1 MNAKNI
7 LAVASAFSLIKSKDY
22 DLLVNRNITT
32 NFKWGE
38 VFVGI
43 RPDREGF
50 PSEWQ
55 QTTRAMLDNALRM
68 ALYLEKLRT
77 YFGKPIN
84 ITSWLRVPSHNKRIG
99 GASKSMH
106 LTGVAVDFNVK
117 GVPFDKNQMARLDK
131 FHVGGLA
138 RADYN
143 KDGWAD
149 FVHVDLGAEREW
161 TY

>member
-1 MNAKNI
+1 MPKPLTAG
-7 LAVASAFSLIKSKDY
+7 SAFSLIKTYEYKF
-22 DLLVNRNITT
+22 LCEKNISE

-38 VFVGI
+38 VFTGI
-43 RPDREGF
+43 RPN
-50 PSEWQ
+50 EWDEV
-55 QTTRAMLDNALRM
+55 TRPMLDNAVKM
-68 ALYLEKLRT
+68 AEYLETLRT
-77 YFGKPIN
+77 YFGKPIV

-106 LTGVAVDFNVK
+106 LTGLAVDFVVK
-117 GVPFDKNQMARLDK
+117 DVPFDKNQMARLDK
-131 FHVGGLA
+131 FHTGGLA

-149 FVHVDLGAEREW
+149 FVHVDLGKEREW

>member
-1 MNAKNI
+1 
-7 LAVASAFSLIKSKDY
+7 
-22 DLLVNRNITT
+22 
-32 NFKWGE
+32 
-38 VFVGI
+38 
-43 RPDREGF
+43 
-50 PSEWQ
+50 
-55 QTTRAMLDNALRM
+55 
-68 ALYLEKLRT
+68 
-77 YFGKPIN
+77 
-84 ITSWLRVPSHNKRIG
+84 
-99 GASKSMH
+99 MH

>member
-1 MNAKNI
+1 MSKPLTAG
-7 LAVASAFSLIKSKDY
+7 SAFSLIKTKEY
-22 DLLVNRNITT
+22 GELLKQPISEH
-32 NFKWGE
+32 FSWGE
-38 VFVGI
+38 VFTGI
-43 RPDREGF
+43 RPN
-50 PSEWQ
+50 EWGEV
-55 QTTRAMLDNALRM
+55 TRAMLDNAVKM
-68 ALYLEKLRT
+68 AEYLETLRT

>member
-1 MNAKNI
+1 MSKPLTAG
-7 LAVASAFSLIKSKDY
+7 SAFSLIKTKEY
-22 DLLVNRNITT
+22 GELLKQPISEHFSWSEVFTGIRPNE
-32 NFKWGE
+32 WGE
-38 VFVGI
+38 V
-43 RPDREGF
+43 
-50 PSEWQ
+50 
-55 QTTRAMLDNALRM
+55 TRAMLDNAVKM
-68 ALYLEKLRT
+68 AEYLETLRT

-84 ITSWLRVPSHNKRIG
+84 ITSWLRVPSHNARVG
-99 GASKSMH
+99 GKPKTKDSKGSMH
-106 LTGVAVDFNVK
+106 LYGVAVDFNLK
-117 GVPFDKNQMARLDK
+117 GIRFDKNQMARLDK

>member
-1 MNAKNI
+1 MSKPLTAG
-7 LAVASAFSLIKSKDY
+7 SAFSLIKMKEY
-22 DLLVNRNITT
+22 GELLKQPISEH
-32 NFKWGE
+32 FSWGE
-38 VFVGI
+38 VFTGI
-43 RPDREGF
+43 RPG
-50 PSEWQ
+50 EWGEV
-55 QTTRAMLDNALRM
+55 TRAMLDNAVKM
-68 ALYLEKLRT
+68 AEYLETLRT

>member
-1 MNAKNI
+1 MNAKS
-7 LAVASAFSLIKSKDY
+7 LLTVSSAFSLIKSKDY
-22 DLLVNRNITT
+22 DLLVRRNITT
-32 NFKWGE
+32 NFTWRE
-38 VFVGI
+38 VFGSI
-43 RPDREGF
+43 QPN
-50 PSEWQ
+50 EWKEV
-55 QTTRAMLDNALRM
+55 TRAMLENALRM

-77 YFGKPIN
+77 YFGKPIA

-106 LTGVAVDFNVK
+106 LTGLAVDFNVK
-117 GVPFDKNQMARLDK
+117 GVPFNKNQMARLNE
-131 FHVGGLA
+131 FHTGGLA

-149 FVHVDLGAEREW
+149 FVHIDLGNERTW

>member
-1 MNAKNI
+1 MSKN
-7 LAVASAFSLIKSKDY
+7 LLTVSSAFSLISTKDY
-22 DLLVNRNITT
+22 DQLVNRNITT

-38 VFVGI
+38 VFTGI
-43 RPDREGF
+43 RPN
-50 PSEWQ
+50 EWKEVNKS
-55 QTTRAMLDNALRM
+55 MLENAFRL
-68 ALYLEKLRT
+68 ALYLEKLRD
-77 YFGKPIN
+77 YFGKPII

-106 LTGVAVDFNVK
+106 LTGLAVDFNVK
-117 GVPFDKNQMARLDK
+117 GVPFDRNQMARLNE

-149 FVHVDLGAEREW
+149 FVHIDLGKEREW